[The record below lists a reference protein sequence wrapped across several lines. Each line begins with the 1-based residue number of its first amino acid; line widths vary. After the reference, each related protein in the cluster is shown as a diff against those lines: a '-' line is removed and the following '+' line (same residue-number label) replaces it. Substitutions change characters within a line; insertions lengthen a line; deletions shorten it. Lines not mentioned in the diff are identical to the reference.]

1 MANFAYLRISTDK
14 QDLDNQKHGLYEY
27 ANAHEITKLEMI
39 EDVVSSRKA
48 WRERGIG
55 QLVGR
60 LNTGDN
66 VLTPE
71 ISRLARST
79 LEALEII
86 QDIIKA
92 GAALHITK
100 DGRKIGGDIQDTIYI
115 TVLALAAEIERDFIQ
130 KRTKESLDKKK
141 SEIKKNG
148 FFVSASG
155 KKITKL
161 GRPKGSSSE
170 SKLAPHHSQIVEY
183 LEKDISKRAICKL
196 LNTTYPT
203 LQKYIKAEG
212 LDDKQRNL
220 GL

>member
-39 EDVVSSRKA
+39 EDIVSSRKA
-48 WRERGIG
+48 WKDRGIG
-55 QLVGR
+55 ELTGR
-60 LNTGDN
+60 LKPGDN

-86 QDIIKA
+86 QEIIKA

-130 KRTKESLDKKK
+130 KRTKESLAKRKQQLKEDGYFI
-141 SEIKKNG
+141 SANG
-148 FFVSASG
+148 N
-155 KKITKL
+155 KITKL
-161 GRPKGSSSE
+161 GRPAGKKGT
-170 SKLAPHHSQIVEY
+170 SKLAKHKTEIIEY
-183 LEKDISKRAICKL
+183 LSKGISKRAICKL

-203 LQKYIKAEG
+203 LQKYIKEER
-212 LDDKQRNL
+212 LDSQGNL
-220 GL
+220 IL